1 MYASYFYFEDFIKKQ
16 SAVLVLAKIKPL
28 FKWNDS
34 LILTHFL
41 PMQPFFIPENITK
54 PGGFLGL

>member
-16 SAVLVLAKIKPL
+16 LAVLVLAKIKPL

-41 PMQPFFIPENITK
+41 PMQPFFIP
-54 PGGFLGL
+54 

>member
-16 SAVLVLAKIKPL
+16 LAVLVLAKIKPL

-34 LILTHFL
+34 LILTQFL
-41 PMQPFFIPENITK
+41 PMQPFFIP
-54 PGGFLGL
+54 